1 MEFRNISPLGD
12 LYIPALGL
20 DVAAGETFNV
30 SDDVAESLLEQP
42 TNFEPVKPAKSGA
55 VKDKE

>member
-1 MEFRNISPLGD
+1 MEFRNVSPLGD

-20 DVAAGETFNV
+20 EVAAGDTFTV
-30 SDDVAESLLEQP
+30 SDELAESLLEQP
-42 TNFEPVKPAKSGA
+42 SNFQPIKPVKSGA